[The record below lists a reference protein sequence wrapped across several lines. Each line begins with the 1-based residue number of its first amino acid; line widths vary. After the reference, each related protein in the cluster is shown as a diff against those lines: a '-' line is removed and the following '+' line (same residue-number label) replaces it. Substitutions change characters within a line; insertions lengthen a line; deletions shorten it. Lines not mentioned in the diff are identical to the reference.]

1 LGLHIS
7 ADIDLKR
14 FVREH
19 VNVARQLRARF
30 CIVSKNDRKAFKSS
44 VKGSL
49 QMDKLFWALVIGF
62 SAVALL
68 LYGVIDEIHKLL
80 DEVGKLHSDMQRI
93 EDELGW

>member
-1 LGLHIS
+1 
-7 ADIDLKR
+7 
-14 FVREH
+14 
-19 VNVARQLRARF
+19 
-30 CIVSKNDRKAFKSS
+30 
-44 VKGSL
+44 
-49 QMDKLFWALVIGF
+49 MDKLFWALVIGF